1 MSFEIMQNL
10 RRQSLIITNK
20 EPNNALPVH
29 PNIERHIAK
38 GIISS
43 CYPIRLKVRGSEKPN
58 YD

>member
-43 CYPIRLKVRGSEKPN
+43 CYPIRLKVRGQ
-58 YD
+58 